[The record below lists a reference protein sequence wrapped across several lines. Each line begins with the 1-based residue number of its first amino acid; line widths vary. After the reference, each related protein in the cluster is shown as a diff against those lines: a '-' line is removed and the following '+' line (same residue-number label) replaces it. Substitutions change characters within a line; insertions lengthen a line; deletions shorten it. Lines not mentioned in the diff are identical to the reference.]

1 MQETLIGPHILINK
15 EYVKLNYKD
24 RDYNQKRLFL
34 QGKTEKLERFCN
46 FQMLSFAIIIY
57 STIACTVLCKQ

>member
-34 QGKTEKLERFCN
+34 QGKTEKLSNVVICYN
-46 FQMLSFAIIIY
+46 NIQYYCMY
-57 STIACTVLCKQ
+57 SPL

>member
-34 QGKTEKLERFCN
+34 QGKQKNLKG
-46 FQMLSFAIIIY
+46 FA
-57 STIACTVLCKQ
+57 TFKCCHLL